1 MLLIIVINK
10 IQESCIHLLL
20 ISPFANYWIFLQ
32 KNVKDVIKTSSK
44 KEIQKKA
51 KAAGILIGNKIA
63 DKITRV
69 SKTSPQNNSE
79 KMKKKYLEKDLYPQN

>member
-10 IQESCIHLLL
+10 IQESSIHLLL

>member
-10 IQESCIHLLL
+10 IQESSIHLLL

-32 KNVKDVIKTSSK
+32 RNVKDVIKTSSK

>member
-10 IQESCIHLLL
+10 IQESSIHLLL

-32 KNVKDVIKTSSK
+32 KNVKDIIKTSSK